1 MLLLA
6 TILDNMWEAL
16 CDLSQGVV
24 EDAVKAAGREKRRN
38 ISGQA
43 RSLVT
48 VSLLR
53 TNDLCY
59 DLAELAKLV
68 MREW

>member
-1 MLLLA
+1 MNQ
-6 TILDNMWEAL
+6 IWEAL

-24 EDAVKAAGREKRRN
+24 ENAVEAAGGGKRRN

-43 RSLVT
+43 RSLVG
-48 VSLLR
+48 VSPLR

-59 DLAELAKLV
+59 DLVEVAKLV
-68 MREW
+68 CENGEPEESC

>member
-1 MLLLA
+1 MICPKVLLRTLF
-6 TILDNMWEAL
+6 
-16 CDLSQGVV
+16 
-24 EDAVKAAGREKRRN
+24 KAAGREKRRN

-43 RSLVT
+43 RSLVR

-68 MREW
+68 M